1 MKTNDLKPGDVFL
14 IQGKVSYCRITKLIE
29 GEELEKRDKELE
41 SQGRFPVGS
50 PYVTISLKDPKVV
63 HIDKDHPTKAEQYAE
78 GRIYKRKDGSSAYS
92 INSKSKF
99 VPRVA
104 HINEDKKFDEIKLN
118 KELATDSNVVLI
130 CSVYPTKRMN
140 GVGLHTVLIL
150 DKEIRAFAGSR
161 DITEQLKRYNIEII
175 PLEDEDQEEVYEEVE
190 SDPKYK
196 AALDSYAEKLNE
208 DIVDNSSIFDEAFK
222 DEDGST
228 SDEDLTLFGDFD
240 A

>member
-1 MKTNDLKPGDVFL
+1 MKTNDLKPGDIFL

-41 SQGRFPVGS
+41 SKGMFAVGA
-50 PYVTISLKDPKVV
+50 PYTTISIKDPKVI
-63 HIDKDHPTKAEQYAE
+63 HIDKANPTKAETYAE
-78 GRIYKRKDGSSAYS
+78 GKIYKRKDGTSTYS

-99 VPRVA
+99 LPRVA

-118 KELATDSNVVLI
+118 KELATGSNVVLI
-130 CSVYPTKRMN
+130 CSIYPTKRMN
-140 GVGLHTVLIL
+140 GVDLHTVLIL
-150 DKEIRAFAGSR
+150 DKEIQAYAGSR
-161 DITEQLKRYNIEII
+161 DISEQLKRYNIEII

-208 DIVDNSSIFDEAFK
+208 DIVDNSSIFDDAFK

-228 SDEDLTLFGDFD
+228 SDEDLTLFDDFD

>member
-1 MKTNDLKPGDVFL
+1 M
-14 IQGKVSYCRITKLIE
+14 
-29 GEELEKRDKELE
+29 
-41 SQGRFPVGS
+41 
-50 PYVTISLKDPKVV
+50 
-63 HIDKDHPTKAEQYAE
+63 
-78 GRIYKRKDGSSAYS
+78 
-92 INSKSKF
+92 
-99 VPRVA
+99 
-104 HINEDKKFDEIKLN
+104 N

-150 DKEIRAFAGSR
+150 DKEVQAYAGSR

-196 AALDSYAEKLNE
+196 AALDNYAEKLNE
-208 DIVDNSSIFDEAFK
+208 DIVDNSSIFDDAFK

>member
-1 MKTNDLKPGDVFL
+1 MKTNDLKPGDIFL

-29 GEELEKRDKELE
+29 GKELEKRDKELE
-41 SQGRFPVGS
+41 SKGMFAVGV
-50 PYVTISLKDPKVV
+50 PYTTISIKDPKVI
-63 HIDKDHPTKAEQYAE
+63 HIDKANPTKAETYAE
-78 GRIYKRKDGSSAYS
+78 GKIYKRNDGSSAYS
-92 INSKSKF
+92 INSKSRF
-99 VPRVA
+99 LPRVA
-104 HINEDKKFDEIKLN
+104 HINENKKFDEIKLN

-150 DKEIRAFAGSR
+150 DKEVQAYAGSR

-175 PLEDEDQEEVYEEVE
+175 SLEDEDQEEVYEEVE

-196 AALDSYAEKLNE
+196 AALNSYAEKLNE
-208 DIVDNSSIFDEAFK
+208 DIVDNSSIFDDAFK